1 MVIPHPLEIRKRM
14 QAVST
19 GSLTTLDEIRQS
31 LAQEHLVDIACPM
44 TTGLFVRLVAESSR
58 EEELETRICPIAY
71 WRTLKPKGD
80 LNPNF
85 PG

>member
-1 MVIPHPLEIRKRM
+1 
-14 QAVST
+14 
-19 GSLTTLDEIRQS
+19 
-31 LAQEHLVDIACPM
+31 M

-80 LNPNF
+80 LNPNV